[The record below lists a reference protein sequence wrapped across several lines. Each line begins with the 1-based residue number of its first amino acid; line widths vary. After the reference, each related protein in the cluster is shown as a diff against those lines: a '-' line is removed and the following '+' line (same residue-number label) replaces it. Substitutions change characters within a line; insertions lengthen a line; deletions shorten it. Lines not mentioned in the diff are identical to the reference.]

1 MDLVISLL
9 ESVNAVAQGIGL
21 LILSAVE
28 FFVPTAKVS
37 GDLPAPI
44 GWLALLTAGL
54 AVAEVVRKLTW
65 VVVGV
70 GWLLVTIRIV
80 TGVVGR

>member
-9 ESVNAVAQGIGL
+9 ESVNSVAEGIGL
-21 LILSAVE
+21 LILNAVR
-28 FFVPTAKVS
+28 FIMPAAKVS
-37 GDLPAPI
+37 GDLAVPI
-44 GWLALLTAGL
+44 GWLALVTAGL

-65 VVVGV
+65 VVVGL

-80 TGVVGR
+80 HAVVGR

>member
-9 ESVNAVAQGIGL
+9 ESVN
-21 LILSAVE
+21 
-28 FFVPTAKVS
+28 
-37 GDLPAPI
+37 PI
-44 GWLALLTAGL
+44 GWLALVTAGL